1 MQHLFT
7 CPAYDV
13 LAFRKKQ
20 QDILWQCL
28 AQINTPEYIANDI
41 KNGILRLEFEVPF
54 VDHTPTTDVALAQVD
69 LGWGAFLRGRIS
81 VQWQNNYNNGADNNQ
96 NSRRWAGS
104 LVLYLLQY
112 AQQLWT
118 YRCGVIHGHD
128 KEETRRRHREDLLQ
142 QIQVAYEEFNNDP
155 FCVPSNWRSLFYR
168 LLNTYYMSDR
178 DMLACWLRSFSEA
191 KQQQEMLLSQQ
202 KQQSEKIFAKFRR

>member
-1 MQHLFT
+1 
-7 CPAYDV
+7 
-13 LAFRKKQ
+13 
-20 QDILWQCL
+20 
-28 AQINTPEYIANDI
+28 
-41 KNGILRLEFEVPF
+41 
-54 VDHTPTTDVALAQVD
+54 VALAQAD

-104 LVLYLLQY
+104 LVLYLLHY

-155 FCVPSNWRSLFYR
+155 FCVPSNWRSLFHR
-168 LLNTYYMSDR
+168 PLNTYYMSDR

-191 KQQQEMLLSQQ
+191 MQQQEMLLSQQ
-202 KQQSEKIFAKFRR
+202 KQQTEFFLPSFGGKLLLLLVQNQLNCFVMMITL